1 MLCGPEESK
10 GTLDWPCRSLKSGR
24 FSVNMLAVVVFDV
37 QFFSSGPKNLNLPPL
52 RTLSG
57 IISCRRPQRA
67 ITEEQLRGFE

>member
-1 MLCGPEESK
+1 MLYGLKESK
-10 GTLDWPCRSLKSGR
+10 GTLDWPSRSLESGT

-37 QFFSSGPKNLNLPPL
+37 QFFSSGPKKLNLPPL

-57 IISCRRPQRA
+57 IISCGRPQCA